1 MLLQAKVALPF
12 CIGQGVKQRFIHP
25 FRRQRIDPHTH
36 CQLICGL
43 EGDAS
48 KLTEPV
54 WMVPDDIHG
63 LFPVFPVQ
71 LYCPVGADTV
81 RCQKSDHIPGTTVSQ
96 VRINDLTQLLFADAP
111 YGKQFPRLLIEN
123 LKGFL
128 TEGIV
133 DLLCCLLADATDLTG
148 GQVCDDTVL
157 GGRDDFLI
165 PLHLKL
171 DSVLLG
177 FAPVAFHPVLDL
189 I

>member
-1 MLLQAKVALPF
+1 M
-12 CIGQGVKQRFIHP
+12 I
-25 FRRQRIDPHTH
+25 
-36 CQLICGL
+36 
-43 EGDAS
+43 
-48 KLTEPV
+48 
-54 WMVPDDIHG
+54 PDDIHG

-71 LYCPVGADTV
+71 LHCPVGADTV

-96 VRINDLTQLLFADAP
+96 VRINDLTQLLFADALN
-111 YGKQFPRLLIEN
+111 GEQLPRLFIEN

-128 TEGIV
+128 TECFV
-133 DLLCCLLADATDLTG
+133 DLLCCLLANATDLTG
-148 GQVCDDTVL
+148 GKVCDDTVL